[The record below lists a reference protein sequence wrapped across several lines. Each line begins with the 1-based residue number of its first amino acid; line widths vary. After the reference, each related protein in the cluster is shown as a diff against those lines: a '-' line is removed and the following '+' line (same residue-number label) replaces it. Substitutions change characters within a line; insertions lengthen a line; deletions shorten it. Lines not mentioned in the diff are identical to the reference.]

1 MSKIAMAYEATTP
14 ALPAAGVGHFFF
26 QGGSLYLQTASGTA
40 PVGASGT
47 FVAGPTGSSA
57 TYTGAGAII
66 AAVAAA
72 VAALPTI
79 TNAVVE
85 VLPGSYTGNVT
96 LPAGVSLV
104 ARAGQGTVTMTGDL
118 TLTATSGTQLV
129 SGIKVNG
136 DTVCDAGG
144 ASTATVYFTDCH
156 FNTAALSDPA
166 LATNNSGWVLY
177 LLNCIL
183 ETPAGGIGAYGNA
196 SAATTFATRCQ
207 FRTQSVDSAYICGG
221 TVISDCSF
229 FGAITYAPGGINSH
243 KLINTAIEFPLGPQA
258 VAINLNV
265 GITLN
270 VYGWINVVNLLAAG
284 QLTNLLG
291 TLTVAPG
298 TFLGAYQTATLPGT
312 ASDGAL
318 AWSTD
323 ALQLYIVQSGSW
335 VTVGAMI
342 AALALSWTQK
352 QTFSYTQF
360 NNATVVTAATDGN
373 ATRTMT
379 DSSDAPMLR
388 MTNVGARTV
397 TLFTPLAGDEEQQWL
412 IHDAARTAS
421 AATLTITAPGVVPLN
436 GVAGGSVTITTD
448 GGAKV
453 LRVTSSLEW
462 ETVGS

>member
-1 MSKIAMAYEATTP
+1 
-14 ALPAAGVGHFFF
+14 
-26 QGGSLYLQTASGTA
+26 
-40 PVGASGT
+40 
-47 FVAGPTGSSA
+47 
-57 TYTGAGAII
+57 
-66 AAVAAA
+66 
-72 VAALPTI
+72 
-79 TNAVVE
+79 
-85 VLPGSYTGNVT
+85 
-96 LPAGVSLV
+96 
-104 ARAGQGTVTMTGDL
+104 
-118 TLTATSGTQLV
+118 
-129 SGIKVNG
+129 
-136 DTVCDAGG
+136 
-144 ASTATVYFTDCH
+144 
-156 FNTAALSDPA
+156 
-166 LATNNSGWVLY
+166 
-177 LLNCIL
+177 
-183 ETPAGGIGAYGNA
+183 
-196 SAATTFATRCQ
+196 
-207 FRTQSVDSAYICGG
+207 
-221 TVISDCSF
+221 
-229 FGAITYAPGGINSH
+229 
-243 KLINTAIEFPLGPQA
+243 